1 MELVFRS
8 FAHSRA
14 IRRIAKEMPDFI
26 IGAGNILNKDQLVR
40 AIDSSARFAF
50 SPGTEPEMIKEA
62 SKRRIVFAPG
72 VCTASNIQTAML
84 SGITEFQFFPAEQSG
99 GAEVLK
105 AICEPFHHLGIEFFA
120 KGGITLENMKSY
132 LVRKEVVAV
141 SAPWIASPE
150 LVAAKDWA
158 QITKN
163 AAEAVEAV
171 LAIRR
176 ELQDAGR

>member
-1 MELVFRS
+1 
-8 FAHSRA
+8 
-14 IRRIAKEMPDFI
+14 
-26 IGAGNILNKDQLVR
+26 
-40 AIDSSARFAF
+40 
-50 SPGTEPEMIKEA
+50 
-62 SKRRIVFAPG
+62 
-72 VCTASNIQTAML
+72 ML

-171 LAIRR
+171 LAIPPGI
-176 ELQDAGR
+176 AGRRTVTPPNAVRKDFSCYGNCFLHC